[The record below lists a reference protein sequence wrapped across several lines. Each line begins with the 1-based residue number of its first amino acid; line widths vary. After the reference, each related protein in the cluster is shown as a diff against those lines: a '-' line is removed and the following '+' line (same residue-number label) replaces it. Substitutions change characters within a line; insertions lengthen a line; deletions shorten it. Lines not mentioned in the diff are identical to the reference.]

1 VSNCHY
7 CGAPTTFPTAREL
20 ILAYSPGVF
29 EQIVVCP
36 RPECLER
43 LADAPALWEAR
54 ELEIETGGPVCIVWI
69 PPTAR

>member
-1 VSNCHY
+1 VSKCHY
-7 CGAPTTFPTAREL
+7 CGAATTFPTAREV

-36 RPECLER
+36 RPECLEK
-43 LADAPALWEAR
+43 LEESPALWEAR
-54 ELEIETGGPVCIVWI
+54 ELELETGGPVCVVWG